1 MDIPKLS
8 MAMSNM
14 NTSQQVSIAMMKK
27 TMDSAKQQSNDLMK
41 MMETTTVDPNS
52 SGKLNLSV

>member
-1 MDIPKLS
+1 MDIPAMS
-8 MAMSNM
+8 MAMSSAKIN
-14 NTSQQVSIAMMKK
+14 QQVSIAMMKK
-27 TMDSAKQQSNDLMK
+27 TMDSAEQHSNDLMK